1 MRNTYTYV
9 HTFTHPVT
17 MVVSGE
23 FTAVHKTVAYMR
35 TKLHRR
41 GVDRR
46 QSQGREER
54 GGEQGGE
61 GSREERGGEGSR
73 EERGGVESVEW
84 VAVTTVSQN
93 E

>member
-46 QSQGREER
+46 QSQGREEK
-54 GGEQGGE
+54 
-61 GSREERGGEGSR
+61 GGEGSR
-73 EERGGVESVEW
+73 EERGGVGSRKESRGEESREERG
-84 VAVTTVSQN
+84 A
-93 E
+93 